1 MRTNK
6 AQRYKSRDAVS
17 TEIPKILAPA
27 ARRMYLILCHTGVR
41 YGTNALLYQTPGFYL
56 ISNWTAK

>member
-6 AQRYKSRDAVS
+6 AQQYYHVMLSQLRL
-17 TEIPKILAPA
+17 LAPA
-27 ARRMYLILCHTGVR
+27 ARRVHLILCHTGVR
-41 YGTNALLYQTPGFYL
+41 YGTNALLYHTPGFYL